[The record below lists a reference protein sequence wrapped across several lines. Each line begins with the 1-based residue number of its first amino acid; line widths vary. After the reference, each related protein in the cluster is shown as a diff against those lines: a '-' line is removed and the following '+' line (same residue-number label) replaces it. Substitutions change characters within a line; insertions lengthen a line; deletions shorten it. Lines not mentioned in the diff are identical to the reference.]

1 MRTGPTL
8 IVVAIAL
15 AAGGFAGYRLALPK
29 TDVAVLKVEGKDLP
43 FIEMADSD
51 RIEVGDLVL
60 AIGNPFG
67 IGQTV
72 TMGMVSAKGRANM
85 GLDYEDFIQTDAAIN
100 PGNSGGALVD
110 GEGRLI
116 GINTAILSR
125 TGGNQGIGFAIPTNL
140 AKYVMESFAKD
151 GRVARGYLG
160 VIIQDLTPALA
171 SKFGLDNRTGALIG
185 DVASRSPA
193 ERAGIKE
200 GDVITEFNGKE
211 VKDSRQLRLMVS
223 QTKPGTEVPFKIV
236 RDGSRKTIKVTLKE
250 LPDSAPLARADSS
263 KPQDEGTLNGVTV
276 SDLDTQTR
284 RQLELPAD
292 LQGALVTDVEPY
304 SPAADAGL
312 RRGDVILEIN
322 RERVR
327 NADDAVRMTEQ
338 AKDKT
343 TLLRVW
349 REGNRHYLVV
359 DESQGK

>member
-1 MRTGPTL
+1 
-8 IVVAIAL
+8 
-15 AAGGFAGYRLALPK
+15 
-29 TDVAVLKVEGKDLP
+29 
-43 FIEMADSD
+43 
-51 RIEVGDLVL
+51 
-60 AIGNPFG
+60 
-67 IGQTV
+67 V